1 MHTMIGPRLARGAT
15 FCAPVQLGARS
26 WLTRIA
32 NTQRTRNH
40 APADV
45 ALRMECEPVAPHRGV
60 FRAISTSV
68 SRRAL
73 PSRVEQ
79 SAKPVR
85 QSTAPPQQI
94 GTPPEPPKGL
104 QLRPYVELARLDK
117 PIGAWLLYA
126 PCTFS
131 IALASQF
138 TGAPL
143 SVVAWNLALF
153 GAGSLVMRGAGCTIN
168 DMWDSKI
175 DAKVERTQNRPL
187 AAGVVTYKQAT
198 GFLGVQ
204 LLAGLGVLLNL
215 NKLTI
220 MLGLCAVLPMFIYPA
235 MKRITYWPQAFLGL
249 TFTWGSVVG
258 WTAVAN
264 DCFWPA
270 VLPLYAS
277 SSLWVLSYDT
287 IYAHQDKVDDKR
299 TGMKS
304 TALLFGDRGT
314 KPILV
319 LFSAVWLALF
329 AYAVHATSPIVAPWE
344 LSDGTPVPFNRWLR
358 ETFATGHPFFG
369 VSWLAAV
376 AHVAWQIR
384 TVDLNNSADCWA
396 KFTSNRVLTLILS
409 SGLLLD
415 YLYQVVLYPEERAAV
430 KADAVRS

>member
-1 MHTMIGPRLARGAT
+1 M
-15 FCAPVQLGARS
+15 
-26 WLTRIA
+26 
-32 NTQRTRNH
+32 
-40 APADV
+40 
-45 ALRMECEPVAPHRGV
+45 
-60 FRAISTSV
+60 
-68 SRRAL
+68 
-73 PSRVEQ
+73 
-79 SAKPVR
+79 R
-85 QSTAPPQQI
+85 QSTAPPHQN
-94 GTPPEPPKGL
+94 GAPPGPRKGL

-153 GAGSLVMRGAGCTIN
+153 GVGSLVMRGAGCTIN

-215 NKLTI
+215 NTYTI
-220 MLGLCAVLPMFIYPA
+220 MLGLCSMLPVVIYPA

-249 TFTWGSVVG
+249 TFSWGSMIG

-264 DCFWPA
+264 DCFCPA
-270 VLPLYAS
+270 VVPLYAS
-277 SSLWVLSYDT
+277 SMLWVVAYDT
-287 IYAHQDKVDDKR
+287 IYAHQDKVDDR
-299 TGMKS
+299 ATGVKS

-314 KPILV
+314 KPMLV
-319 LFSAVWLALF
+319 LLSVAWLALF

-344 LSDGTPVPFNRWLR
+344 LSDGTPVPFNKWLR

-369 VSWLAAV
+369 VSWLAAA

>member
-1 MHTMIGPRLARGAT
+1 MLGPRLARGAT

-26 WLTRIA
+26 WPSRIA
-32 NTQRTRNH
+32 SAQRTRSH
-40 APADV
+40 APGDV
-45 ALRMECEPVAPHRGV
+45 ALRMACEPVAPHRGG
-60 FRAISTSV
+60 FRALSTSV
-68 SRRAL
+68 SRCASASRA
-73 PSRVEQ
+73 EQ
-79 SAKPVR
+79 SATPVR
-85 QSTAPPQQI
+85 QGSAPPQQN
-94 GTPPEPPKGL
+94 GEPPGPPKGL
-104 QLRPYVELARLDK
+104 RLRPYMELARLDK
-117 PIGAWLLYA
+117 PAGAWFLFA
-126 PCTFS
+126 PCTWS

-143 SVVAWNLALF
+143 SVVAWNLGLF
-153 GAGSLVMRGAGCTIN
+153 GVGSLVMRGAGCTIN
-168 DMWDSKI
+168 DMWDSEL
-175 DAKVERTQNRPL
+175 DAKVERTRNRPL
-187 AAGVVTYKQAT
+187 AAGTLTHKQAT

-204 LLAGLGVLLNL
+204 MLAGLGVLLNM
-215 NKLTI
+215 NTLTI
-220 MLGLCAVLPMFIYPA
+220 MLGFCAVLPMFIYPA
-235 MKRITYWPQAFLGL
+235 LKRITYWPQAFLGF
-249 TFTWGSVVG
+249 TFTWGAVIG

-277 SSLWVLSYDT
+277 SSIWVIAYDT

-314 KPILV
+314 KPMLV
-319 LFSAVWLALF
+319 LFSVVWLALF
-329 AYAVHATSPIVAPWE
+329 AYAVHATSPIVAPWV
-344 LSDGTPVPFNRWLR
+344 LPDGTPVPFNKWLR

-369 VSWLAAV
+369 MSWLGAV

-384 TVDLNNSADCWA
+384 TVDLNNRADCWA
-396 KFTSNRVLTLILS
+396 KFTSNRGLALILF

>member
-1 MHTMIGPRLARGAT
+1 MIGPRLARGAT

-40 APADV
+40 TPADV

-79 SAKPVR
+79 SATPVR

-215 NKLTI
+215 NTYTI
-220 MLGLCAVLPMFIYPA
+220 MLGLCSMLPVVIYPA

-249 TFTWGSVVG
+249 TFSWGSMIG

-277 SSLWVLSYDT
+277 SMLWVVAYDT

-299 TGMKS
+299 TGVKS

-314 KPILV
+314 KPMLV
-319 LFSAVWLALF
+319 LLSVAWLALF

-384 TVDLNNSADCWA
+384 TVDLNNRADCWA
-396 KFTSNRVLTLILS
+396 KFTSNRTLALILF

>member
-1 MHTMIGPRLARGAT
+1 MLGPRLAGGAT

-26 WLTRIA
+26 WCIRIA
-32 NTQRTRNH
+32 NAQRTRSH

-45 ALRMECEPVAPHRGV
+45 ALRMKREPVAPHRGV

-68 SRRAL
+68 SRRAS
-73 PSRVEQ
+73 PSRAEQ
-79 SAKPVR
+79 SATPVR
-85 QSTAPPQQI
+85 QSTAPPHQI
-94 GTPPEPPKGL
+94 GAPPEPRKGL

-153 GAGSLVMRGAGCTIN
+153 GVGSLVMRGAGCTIN

-215 NKLTI
+215 NTYTI
-220 MLGLCAVLPMFIYPA
+220 MLGLCSMLPVVIYPA
-235 MKRITYWPQAFLGL
+235 MKRITYWPQAVLGL
-249 TFTWGSVVG
+249 TFSWGSMIG

-264 DCFWPA
+264 DCFCPA
-270 VLPLYAS
+270 VVPLYAS
-277 SSLWVLSYDT
+277 SMLWVVAYDT
-287 IYAHQDKVDDKR
+287 IYAHQDKVDDR
-299 TGMKS
+299 ATGVKS

-314 KPILV
+314 KPMLV
-319 LFSAVWLALF
+319 LLSVAWLALF

-369 VSWLAAV
+369 VSWLAAA

>member
-1 MHTMIGPRLARGAT
+1 MLTMLGPRLAQGAT

-40 APADV
+40 TPADV

-79 SAKPVR
+79 SATPVR
-85 QSTAPPQQI
+85 QSTAPPQQN
-94 GTPPEPPKGL
+94 GAPPEPPKGL
-104 QLRPYVELARLDK
+104 RLRPYVELARLDK
-117 PIGAWLLYA
+117 PAGAWFLFA
-126 PCTFS
+126 PCTWS

-153 GAGSLVMRGAGCTIN
+153 GAGSLVMRGAGWTIN

-215 NKLTI
+215 NTYTI
-220 MLGLCAVLPMFIYPA
+220 MLGLCSMLPVVIYPA

-249 TFTWGSVVG
+249 TFSWGSMIG

-277 SSLWVLSYDT
+277 SMLWVVAYDT

-415 YLYQVVLYPEERAAV
+415 YLYQVVLYPEERAAL

>member
-1 MHTMIGPRLARGAT
+1 MLGPRLAGGAT

-26 WLTRIA
+26 WCIRIA
-32 NTQRTRNH
+32 NAQRTRSH

-45 ALRMECEPVAPHRGV
+45 ALRMKCEPVAPHRGV

-68 SRRAL
+68 SRCAS
-73 PSRVEQ
+73 PSRAEQ
-79 SAKPVR
+79 SATPVR
-85 QSTAPPQQI
+85 QSTAPPHQI
-94 GTPPEPPKGL
+94 GAPPEPRKGL

-153 GAGSLVMRGAGCTIN
+153 GVGSLVMRGGGCTIN

-215 NKLTI
+215 NTYTI
-220 MLGLCAVLPMFIYPA
+220 MLGLCSMLPVVIYPA
-235 MKRITYWPQAFLGL
+235 MKRITYWPQAVLGL
-249 TFTWGSVVG
+249 TFSWGSMIG

-270 VLPLYAS
+270 VVPLYAS
-277 SSLWVLSYDT
+277 SMLWVVAYDT
-287 IYAHQDKVDDKR
+287 IYAHQDKVDDR
-299 TGMKS
+299 ATGVKS
-304 TALLFGDRGT
+304 TALL
-314 KPILV
+314 
-319 LFSAVWLALF
+319 
-329 AYAVHATSPIVAPWE
+329 
-344 LSDGTPVPFNRWLR
+344 LS
-358 ETFATGHPFFG
+358 
-369 VSWLAAV
+369 
-376 AHVAWQIR
+376 
-384 TVDLNNSADCWA
+384 
-396 KFTSNRVLTLILS
+396 LIHI
-409 SGLLLD
+409 
-415 YLYQVVLYPEERAAV
+415 
-430 KADAVRS
+430 